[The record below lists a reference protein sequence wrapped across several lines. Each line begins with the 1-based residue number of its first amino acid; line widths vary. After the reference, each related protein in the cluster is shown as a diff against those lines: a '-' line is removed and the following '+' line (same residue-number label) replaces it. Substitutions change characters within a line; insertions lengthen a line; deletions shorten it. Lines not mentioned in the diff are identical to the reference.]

1 MMMMTG
7 RGGGARVVNTALTV
21 AATRLFSTA
30 STARGGAAA
39 VAAVVREPVVVA
51 AAKGLGGGEV
61 GGAPNKLGY
70 WVRAPLVH
78 GRGGVRNGSTL
89 ALSEKENNEEKKVGS
104 SSESGAVAGGNKENK
119 GAVSYWGIQPSKVTK
134 EDGTEWKWNCFRVCI
149 NMHVYCLLCFVLF
162 CIVLL

>member
-1 MMMMTG
+1 MMMMG
-7 RGGGARVVNTALTV
+7 RGGGARVANTALTV

-39 VAAVVREPVVVA
+39 VAAVGREPVVVA

-70 WVRAPLVH
+70 WVRAPLGHVS
-78 GRGGVRNGSTL
+78 GVRNGSTL

-104 SSESGAVAGGNKENK
+104 SSESGAVAGGNKENE
-119 GAVSYWGIQPSKVTK
+119 GVVSYWGIQPSKITK
-134 EDGTEWKWNCFRVCI
+134 EDGTEWKWNCFRVCMYI
-149 NMHVYCLLCFVLF
+149 CMFIVYFVIFCLF
-162 CIVLL
+162 CIALF